1 MHIFQLSI
9 KQLTVL
15 ASLMMASLFVF
26 CYLTFRYFWTYD
38 SEVEQALAH
47 QQEEVNRVKTVL
59 DIQKSELAR
68 ALVDYAA
75 WDDVSDF
82 IEGGDTDF
90 LSDSLNDH
98 TFQSKQLSGVFIFD
112 EKVSLMWGRHYD
124 YIFKK
129 ELPFTE
135 IRYKFGPLL
144 VDALKSRTDFITPH
158 VKFLVLNN
166 KPTMLAT
173 SRVCN
178 SEGHDCDRGFMMFI
192 KPIGSD
198 FIRNLKQATG
208 LDVEVLIADDG
219 EAKHRL
225 PVPNVTELEKLDYQ
239 NQSTVRVRIQHSIKL
254 PHFITWGELS
264 ALFAFAG
271 FMFAF
276 NLAVAHLM
284 VRPIK
289 RARNALNSLGQGELM
304 VNEQEQFISYEM
316 RDFICRINEV
326 YTQLDEKQQEL
337 EWISR
342 HDTLT
347 TVGNR
352 RSLQQYWQKMLA
364 KEDHGYACMVLID
377 IDYFKRFNDHYGHL
391 EGDFVLR
398 KVAQQLEMAETQCDK
413 FVARFGGEEFCI
425 LLTSNGQIDAYSEGE
440 ALRLAI
446 EKMAISHNHSPIA
459 PVITISVGVADCA
472 NKTLQHQQ
480 EILLIADKAL
490 YAAKDNGRNGVL
502 VAKY

>member
-9 KQLTVL
+9 KQLTFL

-59 DIQKSELAR
+59 DIQKSELAS

-82 IEGGDTDF
+82 IQGEDSDF
-90 LSDSLNDH
+90 LADSLNDH
-98 TFQSKQLSGVFIFD
+98 SFQSKQLSGVFIFD
-112 EKVSLMWGRHYD
+112 ENVSLVWGRHYD

-144 VDALKSRTDFITPH
+144 ADALRSRTDFITPN

-173 SRVCN
+173 SRICN
-178 SEGHDCDRGFMMFI
+178 SEGMDCDRGFMMFI

-208 LDVEVLIADDG
+208 LNVEVLTSLDETSQLSSDI
-219 EAKHRL
+219 E
-225 PVPNVTELEKLDYQ
+225 NVTELEKLDYQ
-239 NQSTVRVRIQHSIKL
+239 NQSTVRVRIEHSIQL

-304 VNEQEQFISYEM
+304 VSGQEQFISYEM

-326 YTQLDEKQQEL
+326 YTQLGEKQQEL

-342 HDTLT
+342 HDALT

-364 KEDHGYACMVLID
+364 KENHGYACMVLID

-391 EGDFVLR
+391 EGDLVLR

-425 LLTSNGQIDAYSEGE
+425 LLTSSSPIDAYSEGE
-440 ALRLAI
+440 ALRLAV
-446 EKMAISHNHSPIA
+446 EKMAISHKYSPIA

-472 NKTLQHQQ
+472 DKTLQHQQ

-490 YAAKDNGRNGVL
+490 YVAKENGRNSVS
-502 VAKY
+502 VEDY